1 MDSGSGIEVIINAI
15 SRAPDKEETRR
26 LLAERFAASGVDAR
40 ISLARSGADIVALA
54 QRAVEGSSRTVVAG
68 GGDGTVNAV
77 ASVLVGTDKS
87 LGVLPLGTFNYFA
100 RNLGIPVDLDGAATT
115 LIEGRVAKVCVGDVN
130 GRTFLNNASL
140 GLYPA
145 MLLQREGTYKRWGRS
160 RLAAYWSVA
169 VVMLRPAAFLHLR
182 FNDEQL
188 PRRTPLVFVGNNGFQ
203 LEEFN
208 LRGRAC
214 LDAGNFAFYITH
226 PVGRLGLWRLAMRGL
241 LRRLQDAD
249 DFQVSSVKEA
259 WVETRRKRLRV
270 AMDGELVMVTTP
282 LHFRARPGALSVI
295 VPAAAAAREASA
307 E

>member
-1 MDSGSGIEVIINAI
+1 MDSGSGIDVIINAI

-100 RNLGIPVDLDGAATT
+100 RNLGIPVDLDGAART

-140 GLYPA
+140 GHV
-145 MLLQREGTYKRWGRS
+145 R
-160 RLAAYWSVA
+160 
-169 VVMLRPAAFLHLR
+169 H
-182 FNDEQL
+182 
-188 PRRTPLVFVGNNGFQ
+188 
-203 LEEFN
+203 
-208 LRGRAC
+208 
-214 LDAGNFAFYITH
+214 
-226 PVGRLGLWRLAMRGL
+226 
-241 LRRLQDAD
+241 
-249 DFQVSSVKEA
+249 
-259 WVETRRKRLRV
+259 
-270 AMDGELVMVTTP
+270 
-282 LHFRARPGALSVI
+282 
-295 VPAAAAAREASA
+295 
-307 E
+307 